1 MAVNRF
7 NQTHVSQYNPLSM
20 DEVLAPAMIQRQ
32 REDKI
37 LEQYADTQS
46 ALGEVGAILSSEP
59 DDSVL
64 KQNYNN
70 YSQQLNSAWDSIAE
84 HGVTANSMR
93 KAMNLRSRLSAVVSP
108 VINAH
113 KARSAD
119 TMLAADILSKDPTA
133 VLEDVSQ
140 RSLDFYVQ
148 NGFTPTGVRS
158 VSGNNITQEV
168 AAMASVISKL
178 QNKPELTP
186 ADIGSLQTFGLSQ
199 EEAQNM
205 LMLVKSTSGLSFDN
219 IEDNPVIQEII
230 GNVMKRNGVL
240 DTENKLAP
248 WMDTQGYEKLYQSAL
263 SGTYSAVGPT
273 SYDIRDNPFA
283 VMDAQRRAA
292 EAQNRATEQPNLSGK
307 GINTLNSL
315 AVDNYDV
322 GEMVSKEGP
331 IALADDLVAIK
342 GAALVDKLRDLPD
355 TRTSLTPNYEED
367 YNNLKDMLSVLEG
380 IAGTDKRAEKL
391 RKKIDNQRASA
402 HSAFVG
408 GAEFAADYDEKVT
421 RELYQEFL
429 GFSEEINSKYNPF
442 IEKIDTTASQL
453 GMDRREYFDV
463 YSNYNNQISGPKNY
477 YTFPVIPE
485 NISKEMING
494 ITRVMPLDKNTWT
507 PGNTETIDVKKLRE
521 SGNLTTVNSP
531 MGILLAVKNDKGIT
545 EYYRPTEGH
554 DKEGIYTSQNIATIL
569 SPKPNNENS
578 IVGGEAHNILL
589 QTLAINNDLNKTVRH
604 YMQQQLHSE
613 NGSRFIINQPD
624 NIFGESQPLQI
635 MEITYPVTS
644 DTGEKGYVVMR
655 GTVADGYVVDT
666 GIFNTLDKSDDSFKN
681 MIDYSHRFLYRIT
694 DALVPN
700 KSTSTTD

>member
-46 ALGEVGAILSSEP
+46 ALGEVGAVLSSEP

-70 YSQQLNSAWDSIAE
+70 YSQQLSSAWDSIAE

-93 KAMNLRSRLSAVVSP
+93 KAMQLRSQLSSVISP
-108 VINAH
+108 VMNAH

-119 TMLAADILSKDPTA
+119 MGLSAEILSKDPTA

-158 VSGNNITQEV
+158 VSGNAITQEV
-168 AAMASVISKL
+168 AAMASVLSKL
-178 QNKPELTP
+178 QNKPELTQ

-219 IEDNPVIQEII
+219 LEDNPVIQEII

-283 VMDAQRRAA
+283 VLDEKRKAA
-292 EAQNRATEQPNLSGK
+292 EARNRNTDQTDLSGK

-315 AVDNYDV
+315 AVGNYDV
-322 GEMVSKEGP
+322 GEMVSREGP
-331 IALADDLVAIK
+331 IALADDLVAMK
-342 GAALVDKLRDLPD
+342 RAALVDKLRDLPD
-355 TRTSLTPNYEED
+355 AKTSRTPDYEED
-367 YNNLKDMLSVLEG
+367 FNNLKEMLSVLEG
-380 IAGTDKRAEKL
+380 VAGTDKRIEKL
-391 RKKIDNQRASA
+391 RKKVDNQRASA

-408 GAEFAADYDEKVT
+408 GVEFASDYDEEVT

-429 GFSEEINSKYNPF
+429 GFSEEINSKYDPV
-442 IEKIDTTASQL
+442 IEKIDTTASLL

-463 YSNYNNQISGPKNY
+463 YSNYNNQIAGPKNH
-477 YTFPVIPE
+477 YTFPVIPT
-485 NISKEMING
+485 NISKEMIDG
-494 ITRVMPLDKNTWT
+494 VTRDMPLDKNTWI
-507 PGNTETIDVKKLRE
+507 PGNTEVIDVKKLRE
-521 SGNLTTVNSP
+521 SGNLTVVNSP
-531 MGILLAVKNDKGIT
+531 MGMLLAVKNDKGIT
-545 EYYRPTEGH
+545 EYYKPTEGH
-554 DKEGIYTSQNIATIL
+554 DKEGIYTSQNMATIL
-569 SPKPNNENS
+569 SPRPNSENG

-589 QTLAINNDLNKTVRH
+589 QTMAINNDLDGTVRR
-604 YMQQQLHSE
+604 YMTQQLHSE
-613 NGSRFIINQPD
+613 YGSRFIINQPD
-624 NIFGESQPLQI
+624 NIFGGSQPLRI

-655 GTVADGYVVDT
+655 GTVADGVVVDT
-666 GIFNTLDKSDDSFKN
+666 GIFNTLDKSDNSFKN
-681 MIDYSHRFLYRIT
+681 MVDYSHKFLYRIT
-694 DALVPN
+694 EALVPN

>member
-46 ALGEVGAILSSEP
+46 ALGEVGAVLSSEP

-70 YSQQLNSAWDSIAE
+70 YSQQLSSAWDSIAE

-93 KAMNLRSRLSAVVSP
+93 KAMNLRGQLSSVISP
-108 VINAH
+108 VMNAH

-119 TMLAADILSKDPTA
+119 MGLSAEVLSKDPTA

-148 NGFTPTGVRS
+148 NGFTPTGVKS
-158 VSGNNITQEV
+158 VSGNAITQEV
-168 AAMASVISKL
+168 AAMASVLSKL
-178 QNKPELTP
+178 QNKPELTQ

-219 IEDNPVIQEII
+219 LEDNPVIQEII

-283 VMDAQRRAA
+283 VMDAQRKAA
-292 EAQNRATEQPNLSGK
+292 EARNRGPEQLNLDGK

-322 GEMVSKEGP
+322 GEMISREGP
-331 IALADDLVAIK
+331 IALADDLVAMK
-342 GAALVDKLRDLPD
+342 GTALADKLRDLPD
-355 TRTSLTPNYEED
+355 AKTFRTPNYEED
-367 YNNLKDMLSVLEG
+367 FNNLKEMLSVLEG
-380 IAGTDKRAEKL
+380 IAGTDKRIEKL
-391 RKKIDNQRASA
+391 RKKVDNQRASA
-402 HSAFVG
+402 HAAFRG
-408 GAEFAADYDEKVT
+408 GVEFASDYDEEVT

-429 GFSEEINSKYNPF
+429 GFSEEINSKYDPV
-442 IEKIDTTASQL
+442 IEKIDTTASLL

-463 YSNYNNQISGPKNY
+463 YSNYNNQIAGPKNQF
-477 YTFPVIPE
+477 TFPVIPT
-485 NISKEMING
+485 NISKEMIDG
-494 ITRVMPLDKNTWT
+494 VTRVMPLDKNTWI

-531 MGILLAVKNDKGIT
+531 MGMLLAVKNDKGIT
-545 EYYRPTEGH
+545 EYYKPTEGH
-554 DKEGIYTSQNIATIL
+554 DKEGIYTSQNMTTIL
-569 SPKPNNENS
+569 SPRPNSENG

-589 QTLAINNDLNKTVRH
+589 QTLAINNDLDGTVRR
-604 YMQQQLHSE
+604 YMTQQLNSE
-613 NGSRFIINQPD
+613 YGSRFIINPPD
-624 NIFGESQPLQI
+624 NIFGGSQPLRI

-655 GTVADGYVVDT
+655 GTVADGVVVDT
-666 GIFNTLDKSDDSFKN
+666 GIFNTLDKDDNSFKN
-681 MIDYSHRFLYRIT
+681 MVDYSHRFLYRIT
-694 DALVPN
+694 EALVPN
-700 KSTSTTD
+700 KSTSITD